1 MLAGFESIIPGLF
14 LNLDYWEAN
23 TEELVEKIKQIY
35 IQENFINA
43 TRRGTRAL
51 DRMIQLIKF
60 SRVWFAHED

>member
-1 MLAGFESIIPGLF
+1 MSLK
-14 LNLDYWEAN
+14 
-23 TEELVEKIKQIY
+23 EEIAEKRKEMI
-35 IQENFINA
+35 INA